1 MNHKT
6 VLGGSASPSGID
18 YMSFIFHHIIYG
30 ETGFWPLL
38 FLNGLKKSTVSSKNG
53 FTDQGRGTL
62 PLPAVVMD
70 NNGNYKNLFLC
81 VKTAEEKSNY
91 MNEIMVSFDDLHL
104 LITRYVK
111 WVRRIIN
118 NHEAERLDEDLG
130 RFLNRM
136 KSGFPK
142 ESTPLSEA
150 WGIAIQAMLQEMG
163 VEGIDKVA
171 LEYLISQ
178 KEPQQFLT
186 DTLLR
191 PISASDLESTINTGD
206 VVFKNMFSNPDE
218 ESSVVIA
225 KGGDNFVMHH
235 PPLRFLLWDKQ
246 SREVL
251 YTLEPLSIEFFG
263 DERSALVTYQEIVCS
278 LEEIKGH
285 IVGLLGNDTAMCQRM
300 AYVDLVVL
308 GRGAFL
314 ISQLLLVGNIVA
326 YPWYFADDVMKV
338 EAVSLINHWR
348 KRHRDQNF
356 EVGSFFEHVF
366 PLHTVDPER
375 FTSHSRLSPTGS
387 TMIECVRF
395 ESARRLVQFQVPFLR
410 IDAGDQELFTQLTAC
425 YFYSRQ
431 LRSSYR
437 SRSGAI
443 RNDLFQW
450 ILDRNSSEKL
460 RQGLRNL
467 ADVTKRQTVFSAT
480 EAFSY
485 AVAYR
490 LFVSDLLE
498 LPTSRDNNYQYDL
511 SALRA
516 NITTLIQITEC
527 IKKSETIKH
536 LQRLQATSS
545 SNLTEFLES
554 AEVCYMTRFDQ
565 MVLLLA
571 EHLNKREIAY
581 RKLESTLHDVARLGQ
596 GLESMLLSLQDL
608 SPYPLQNG
616 LIRTITGG
624 KTKILGKKI
633 YSCKTLERRL
643 GVVTN
648 LLIEAYPHVAL
659 LQEKEK
665 DALSSVLLEWIDAEH
680 DLWTVHSGIVK
691 PFAKCRDALDATIA
705 ELVEYL
711 CYLAMGPLR
720 SNLFLLWALFGTRT
734 MDVVR
739 DIILR
744 RGELPVI
751 VRKIRKE

>member
-1 MNHKT
+1 M
-6 VLGGSASPSGID
+6 
-18 YMSFIFHHIIYG
+18 
-30 ETGFWPLL
+30 
-38 FLNGLKKSTVSSKNG
+38 
-53 FTDQGRGTL
+53 
-62 PLPAVVMD
+62 
-70 NNGNYKNLFLC
+70 
-81 VKTAEEKSNY
+81 
-91 MNEIMVSFDDLHL
+91 
-104 LITRYVK
+104 
-111 WVRRIIN
+111 
-118 NHEAERLDEDLG
+118 
-130 RFLNRM
+130 
-136 KSGFPK
+136 
-142 ESTPLSEA
+142 
-150 WGIAIQAMLQEMG
+150 
-163 VEGIDKVA
+163 
-171 LEYLISQ
+171 
-178 KEPQQFLT
+178 
-186 DTLLR
+186 
-191 PISASDLESTINTGD
+191 
-206 VVFKNMFSNPDE
+206 
-218 ESSVVIA
+218 
-225 KGGDNFVMHH
+225 
-235 PPLRFLLWDKQ
+235 
-246 SREVL
+246 
-251 YTLEPLSIEFFG
+251 
-263 DERSALVTYQEIVCS
+263 
-278 LEEIKGH
+278 
-285 IVGLLGNDTAMCQRM
+285 
-300 AYVDLVVL
+300 
-308 GRGAFL
+308 
-314 ISQLLLVGNIVA
+314 
-326 YPWYFADDVMKV
+326 
-338 EAVSLINHWR
+338 
-348 KRHRDQNF
+348 
-356 EVGSFFEHVF
+356 
-366 PLHTVDPER
+366 
-375 FTSHSRLSPTGS
+375 
-387 TMIECVRF
+387 
-395 ESARRLVQFQVPFLR
+395 
-410 IDAGDQELFTQLTAC
+410 
-425 YFYSRQ
+425 
-431 LRSSYR
+431 
-437 SRSGAI
+437 
-443 RNDLFQW
+443 
-450 ILDRNSSEKL
+450 
-460 RQGLRNL
+460 
-467 ADVTKRQTVFSAT
+467 TKRQTVFSAT

-596 GLESMLLSLQDL
+596 CLESMLLSLQDL